1 MYIPFVFEHIL
12 YTIDKYFSQLVAFCT
27 NNFSFDAYGMFL
39 SVYFQNCIIDT
50 RVDGMDINRTGNF
63 SVHFGTV
70 KIKSV
75 VSFCPESIEFR
86 SISSLLSLLH
96 KP

>member
-12 YTIDKYFSQLVAFCT
+12 YTVDKYFSQLVAFCT

-50 RVDGMDINRTGNF
+50 RVAPKVL
-63 SVHFGTV
+63 S
-70 KIKSV
+70 S
-75 VSFCPESIEFR
+75 R